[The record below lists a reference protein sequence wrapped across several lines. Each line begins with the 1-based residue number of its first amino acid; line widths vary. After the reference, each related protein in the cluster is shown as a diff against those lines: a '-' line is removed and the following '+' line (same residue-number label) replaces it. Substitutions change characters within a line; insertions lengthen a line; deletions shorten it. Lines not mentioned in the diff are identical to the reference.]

1 MNTSLKK
8 THSIWDQWF
17 LVILASWLNIYN
29 LWTQGYG
36 NSYYAAAIKNML
48 TSFQAFFFVSYD
60 SVGFISVDKAPL
72 SLWLDTLF
80 AKLFGFN
87 GFIILLPHA
96 LAGVLVTYLTYWIAR
111 RVFGRVPAFLAALT
125 ITLSPVNVAVYRNNT
140 PDALLLV
147 FILLAILFLLRY
159 LENFRWLDL
168 LLSAVM
174 VGLGFNTKM
183 LQAYLVLPALLGILL
198 LFSKGGW
205 KKRVLN
211 LLGYLSVVLLVSFVW
226 ITIVDLTPATLRPFV
241 GGSENNSAW
250 NLAFAYNGTQRLLGE
265 SGVGGQNG
273 FNTGEKGLQRLFLG
287 EMGTQTGW
295 FLASVILFSMWIMVR
310 LLPKLWQMVRGRVA
324 TFEKRELFN
333 LFNVGF
339 LLVGYLFFSYAGFF
353 HSYYLNLFALP
364 IAFLLGGVFEEIRLN
379 PTNKWLPWLLLASL
393 PVQVFLILQA
403 QYAQILIPIIL
414 VVSIGGIVSYLLKP
428 LQWRWLGVGL
438 VLFSLFLTPLVWSG
452 YTTLLGNTASPI
464 IFGGPQ
470 VRSST
475 DRQFPPSAANPPTQ
489 AGNFPPLMSPGNGQF
504 PPNGGMG
511 GGMFG
516 ASQINAEMLAYLKA
530 NSNGEKYFLA
540 VTSQNEA
547 SAYILSEGI
556 GNIMTLGGFSG
567 RDQVLTLAEFQQK
580 IANGE
585 VRYIYLGGDRQMGAG
600 DGSNNR
606 AGNGNPNGSAK
617 DGGGGMFNANSEITD
632 WVKANC
638 QQISEFPGLYALS
651 VP

>member
-1 MNTSLKK
+1 ML
-8 THSIWDQWF
+8 
-17 LVILASWLNIYN
+17 LASWLNIYN

-48 TSFQAFFFVSYD
+48 TSFKAFFFVSYD

-72 SLWLDTLF
+72 SLWLDTFF

-96 LAGVLVTYLTYWIAR
+96 LAGIFVTFLTYHIAR
-111 RVFGRVPAFLAALT
+111 HVFGRFPAFLAALT

-147 FILLAILFLLRY
+147 FVLLAILFLLRY
-159 LENFRWLDL
+159 LENFRWQDL
-168 LLSAVM
+168 MLSAVM

-205 KKRVLN
+205 KKRILN
-211 LLGYLSVVLLVSFVW
+211 MLGYLSVVLLISFIW
-226 ITIVDLTPATLRPFV
+226 ITIVDLTPTSLRPFV

-250 NLAFAYNGTQRLLGE
+250 NLAFAYNGAQRLLGE
-265 SGVGGQNG
+265 SGVGGRNG

-287 EMGTQTGW
+287 EMGTQSGW
-295 FLASVILFSMWIMVR
+295 FLASVILFSMWVAVR
-310 LLPKLWQMVRGRVA
+310 IAPKLWQMVRGKA
-324 TFEKRELFN
+324 TTFEKRERFN
-333 LFNVGF
+333 LFNVAF

-364 IAFLLGGVFEEIRLN
+364 IAFLLGGVFEEIRLT
-379 PTNKWLPWLLLASL
+379 PASKWLPGLLIASL
-393 PVQVFLILQA
+393 PVQIFLILQA
-403 QYAQILIPIIL
+403 QYAQMLIPVI
-414 VVSIGGIVSYLLKP
+414 SICAIASIVSYLLKP
-428 LQWRWLGVGL
+428 VQWRWLSTGL
-438 VLFSLFLTPLVWSG
+438 LLFSLFVTPLVWSG

-470 VRSST
+470 VRSGN
-475 DRQFPPSAANPPTQ
+475 DGQFPPPGANPP
-489 AGNFPPLMSPGNGQF
+489 ARDGNFQPPMPPGNGQF

-540 VTSQNEA
+540 VLSQNEA
-547 SAYILSEGI
+547 SGYILSEGI

-567 RDQVLTLAEFQQK
+567 RDQALTLAEFQQK

-585 VRYIYLGGDRQMGAG
+585 VRYFYLGGDRQMGAG
-600 DGSNNR
+600 DGNNSNAAN
-606 AGNGNPNGSAK
+606 ANPNG
-617 DGGGGMFNANSEITD
+617 GGRFNANSEITE
-632 WVKANC
+632 WVQANC
-638 QQISEFPGLYALS
+638 SQVPGFAGLYALS